1 MKPSS
6 FCKKAFLIAG
16 VLAAGGMFY
25 AAAGKPEAATK
36 ILELIAA
43 SGAPAPLVFWAVFT
57 ASCAAMLPTFYLT
70 IGAGFLFGPAKG
82 FIAASIS
89 AVSGATASFLISRAG
104 SGRAV
109 PKIADSPGFT
119 ALIEA
124 VDEEG
129 WKIVFLCRLSP
140 LLPFNVL
147 NYAFGLTGIP
157 FSRYFLATW
166 VGSVPWTAMYVYI
179 GSLAA
184 DLAGLSTLPPALS
197 GGWGKAFYWTA
208 AAATA
213 ATTAA
218 AGRIAR
224 RALKKRLN
232 SKRQEPGPDTFC
244 ADSADK
250 DCNKYVRSK
259 KRGRLE

>member
-1 MKPSS
+1 MKPSG
-6 FCKKAFLIAG
+6 FKKKAFLMAG
-16 VLAAGGMFY
+16 VLAAGGAFY
-25 AAAGKPEAATK
+25 AAGKPGAATK
-36 ILELIAA
+36 VLELVAA
-43 SGAPAPLVFWAVFT
+43 SGPWAPLAFWAVFA

-82 FIAASIS
+82 FVAASSS
-89 AVSGATASFLISRAG
+89 AVSGATVSFLISRAG

-109 PKIADSPGFT
+109 QKIAGSPGLA
-119 ALIEA
+119 ALKEA

-157 FSRYFLATW
+157 LSRYFLATW
-166 VGSVPWTAMYVYI
+166 AGSIPWTAMYVYM

-184 DLAGLSTLPPALS
+184 DLAGLSALPPALS
-197 GGWGKAFYWTA
+197 GGWGKAFYWGA

-232 SKRQEPGPDTFC
+232 REKQE
-244 ADSADK
+244 S
-250 DCNKYVRSK
+250 
-259 KRGRLE
+259 GREK